1 MSEPSTVMRLA
12 HPCKCK
18 AGHMYYREAL
28 TDTGCPYCLRL
39 QLTQLRTQLRR
50 ISEFNSFIAHECK
63 E

>member
-1 MSEPSTVMRLA
+1 
-12 HPCKCK
+12 
-18 AGHMYYREAL
+18 MYYREAL